1 VAQMAEALPQTKSS
15 HSINGNLET
24 FSLIWLDDNT
34 NNNKEDE
41 NIEQDLRNVINHLT
55 KFENEQACQ
64 QYIEERSEDDRLIL
78 IVNDLFG
85 HTLVP
90 RIHQL
95 RQVYSIYIHYKNTLV
110 NEEWISKFTKVKLPK

>member
-1 VAQMAEALPQTKSS
+1 MAEALPQTKSS

-24 FSLIWLDDNT
+24 FSLIWLDDNM

-41 NIEQDLRNVINHLT
+41 NIEQNLRNIINHLI

>member
-1 VAQMAEALPQTKSS
+1 MAEALPQTNGS
-15 HSINGNLET
+15 HSISGNLET

-55 KFENEQACQ
+55 KFENEQTCQ
-64 QYIEERSEDDRLIL
+64 QYIEEQSEDKLIL

-85 HTLVP
+85 LTLVP

-95 RQVYSIYIHYKNTLV
+95 
-110 NEEWISKFTKVKLPK
+110 